1 MSELIDAIREQAP
14 EAVDL
19 ILKMPLGSAYRQY
32 SARYLAHRL
41 TGCERPAASGWA
53 IGVDHAAEL
62 RMLVEERLPESIR
75 DLSRA

>member
-1 MSELIDAIREQAP
+1 MTDLDALLAQAP
-14 EAVDL
+14 KVETL
-19 ILKMPLGSAYRQY
+19 LRSMPMSSAQQHYC
-32 SARYLAHRL
+32 ARYLAHRL

-62 RMLVEERLPESIR
+62 RKLVEERLPEDLR